1 MELLTGSADGTV
13 PALLRGRAS
22 LTPDAN
28 FLGWGDR
35 WWSYA
40 DTLAR
45 CEQVAGFLRDVAAA
59 GPSHR
64 VASYLSN
71 CPEALWTW
79 FGTQLAGSVYVP
91 LNRSHRGP
99 LLGDLLV
106 RSRAEVLVTSSD
118 ALADLPPLSMTSV
131 RHLLVIDGNPEELA
145 GLAVIPFE
153 RVWEA
158 ARWEGVD
165 PSPNGVAS
173 VMYTSGSTGRSK
185 AVLVPHN
192 GFARGAALVA
202 ESFGYTSADVWH
214 AWIPIFHM
222 MGQLYVVL
230 GSLAA
235 GGSLALQ
242 PRFSKSQ
249 FWRQVADSGATV
261 IGGMASIMRLLRP
274 LEDDEQSSSNTARL
288 ALISGPF
295 DDLHE
300 AFQTRYDVSIVDCY
314 GMTEAEPTTL
324 PVLGPAGAGSHGL
337 ESPDFEVQIVDD
349 GESPVDVGVAGEIVL
364 RPRRAGV
371 MFCGYEHDGDATAH
385 AWRNLWFHTGDLGF
399 LDVNGYLHFL
409 DRRVNGIRRLGES
422 VSAADL
428 EELVR
433 RFPGVADVVAIGVDA
448 GPGDQEVKIVVVRQ
462 PRAELTA
469 RELHEWCGREMAKF
483 MVPRFIEFVDSLPR
497 LALGKVD
504 RATLSENG
512 PDVWDASA
520 PIRAS
525 SPASES

>member
-173 VMYTSGSTGRSK
+173 VMYTSGSTGGRRRS
-185 AVLVPHN
+185 
-192 GFARGAALVA
+192 
-202 ESFGYTSADVWH
+202 SY
-214 AWIPIFHM
+214 
-222 MGQLYVVL
+222 
-230 GSLAA
+230 
-235 GGSLALQ
+235 
-242 PRFSKSQ
+242 
-249 FWRQVADSGATV
+249 
-261 IGGMASIMRLLRP
+261 
-274 LEDDEQSSSNTARL
+274 
-288 ALISGPF
+288 
-295 DDLHE
+295 
-300 AFQTRYDVSIVDCY
+300 
-314 GMTEAEPTTL
+314 PTTAS
-324 PVLGPAGAGSHGL
+324 LGA
-337 ESPDFEVQIVDD
+337 
-349 GESPVDVGVAGEIVL
+349 
-364 RPRRAGV
+364 PRSWPSRS
-371 MFCGYEHDGDATAH
+371 D
-385 AWRNLWFHTGDLGF
+385 
-399 LDVNGYLHFL
+399 
-409 DRRVNGIRRLGES
+409 
-422 VSAADL
+422 
-428 EELVR
+428 
-433 RFPGVADVVAIGVDA
+433 
-448 GPGDQEVKIVVVRQ
+448 
-462 PRAELTA
+462 
-469 RELHEWCGREMAKF
+469 
-483 MVPRFIEFVDSLPR
+483 
-497 LALGKVD
+497 
-504 RATLSENG
+504 
-512 PDVWDASA
+512 
-520 PIRAS
+520 IRARTSGTPGYRS
-525 SPASES
+525 ST